1 MWILILLAIC
11 VYFYITRK
19 SDVFTV
25 SCNSTEDDGCKMYN
39 TRDINSKCQ
48 SLCVEK
54 NKNAKFTGEYLKDKD
69 VHSCECQIKPAES
82 FTQFGENP
90 DILPDKV
97 PTDAAFSDRS
107 YTEQMQEDRYKKLQ
121 FG

>member
-1 MWILILLAIC
+1 MWILILLAIG
-11 VYFYITRK
+11 VYFYISRK

-54 NKNAKFTGEYLKDKD
+54 NKNSKFTGLYLKDNNI
-69 VHSCECQIKPAES
+69 HNCECKIHEAES
-82 FTQFGENP
+82 FIPVGEHP
-90 DILPDKV
+90 DILPDEV